1 MNKLKRSPKAEDIY
15 SQISKE
21 STKRGDLRKIAKEIK
36 KDHELAMELWNT
48 AEFLPRQLAILI
60 MDKKMLSG
68 GIIDQLVTDMATHS
82 QSERNDLMDWLMA
95 NQLTKDK
102 KTLSL
107 ILSWE
112 KSPFTLQRRIYWY
125 YQARLRWMGQPSPDN
140 TIDILGSIEAN
151 IEHEA
156 PEVQWTM
163 NLTAAWIGIF
173 DEALRQRCIALGKK
187 TALYKDEVVAKGCT
201 PSYLPE
207 FIRIEVEKRI

>member
-173 DEALRQRCIALGKK
+173 DEAHRQRCIALGKK